1 MKFSKRLRNLPLLS
15 SNRLHRILIYGPNKK
30 CAPCLI
36 FLLLTIIIYFFLT
49 RMIFSFLS
57 KDVVVPAAI
66 FIPKTTLSSIS
77 TTTAS
82 QHYPTNLA
90 THSGTPYE
98 IHSTTPKTAQI
109 QKVKTTENQYIA
121 TFNSSPSKRPNFHVN
136 IPKQNRITL
145 KNLFPPLYPNSSFC
159 LKKTRFYIDDKKVNL
174 KTDEGIINL
183 IDALMP
189 SLNMNIWSK
198 IEPYICQSSKT
209 NLLIITFSPSG
220 SYSVRNKIR
229 QTWGSVKYI
238 LSETTNEQY
247 PNGLKIIEHLFIVN
261 ISKSRTV
268 QNSVEFPKLINEA
281 EKERDILPLPLTG
294 LQNNYA
300 SLHILAS
307 EFLLHHCKKAV
318 DFVLFI
324 NEDLFPNLNALVQY
338 TTSKKLQLQSNSL
351 KHNNPRIYC
360 IPIEKKHVE
369 YKPHL
374 RYDSKNKL
382 SEWIGKLYPTHCD
395 IEASGFLML
404 FETLKRWYT
413 CARIYKPFNPIS
425 IYLTGLLSH
434 AAKIEIESYWT
445 NYWSTGYLLPSMALN
460 KKSKRYLFFK
470 GSVNQSNRV
479 WKSVFRAILGQ

>member
-1 MKFSKRLRNLPLLS
+1 
-15 SNRLHRILIYGPNKK
+15 
-30 CAPCLI
+30 
-36 FLLLTIIIYFFLT
+36 
-49 RMIFSFLS
+49 MIFSFLS

-121 TFNSSPSKRPNFHVN
+121 TFNSSPPKRPNFHVN

-183 IDALMP
+183 IDALTP

-300 SLHILAS
+300 SLHILARLIS
-307 EFLLHHCKKAV
+307 KFECFSSV
-318 DFVLFI
+318 YNF
-324 NEDLFPNLNALVQY
+324 
-338 TTSKKLQLQSNSL
+338 KKLQLQSNSL